1 MLTGTGTAGAYHAGV
16 LRAVQE
22 AGVKIDIVAG
32 RGVGVAGAMFSAID
46 GGEQLWGDRRGWGTA
61 AVVAR
66 FYQWRTILRVAA
78 GTLAVA
84 LGALLVPLAVL
95 VGAVIAFPVGFVLQM
110 IGLEAGAGFASGYV
124 RLVEAVFH
132 PTALPVYL
140 PRFVTIMLLAVLTTL
155 VVGAGL
161 TVARTRLRRRSRG
174 ALWWALLGAPL
185 NTTRITEWCMDGLW
199 HIMRGAARIVRP
211 TPSDLGERYA
221 QLLADNVGQPG
232 FRELII
238 LVHDLDGR
246 RDLAAALLS
255 EPYRRQFF
263 LRRLGEDS
271 GERHLETMDLA
282 GPARQQAVDL
292 LTASLSLP
300 VVTEPHLMGFSPDSV
315 WRGETHRLCDRP
327 ESTARLLEEVAHAG
341 AEQVILV
348 TSLSEPHGPH
358 TLGSGRRDGRG
369 RVGEYLAAIENA
381 SVRDALTL
389 RSGLFQAVFQIR
401 PIHNP
406 LGPFDFAGCYDE
418 HSDRRHTVTELVA
431 RGYEDGFRQ
440 FVDSVVGASGDWI
453 DSAHPARAAGVARE
467 ARATSSGE
475 A

>member
-1 MLTGTGTAGAYHAGV
+1 VFTGTGTAGAYHAGV

-46 GGEQLWGDRRGWGTA
+46 GGEHLWGARRGWETPGVTGFYPWRRTLRTA
-61 AVVAR
+61 AA
-66 FYQWRTILRVAA
+66 
-78 GTLAVA
+78 TLAVA
-84 LGALLVPLAVL
+84 LGALVVPLAVL
-95 VGAVIAFPVGFVLQM
+95 VGAVIVFPAGFLLQLV
-110 IGLEAGAGFASGYV
+110 GLEAGVALASGYT
-124 RLVEAVFH
+124 RLVETVFH
-132 PTALPVYL
+132 PSALPVFL
-140 PRFVTIMLLAVLTTL
+140 PRFITVMLLSMLVTLAVS
-155 VVGAGL
+155 AGM
-161 TVARTRLRRRSRG
+161 VAVRSRLHRRFRG
-174 ALWWALLGAPL
+174 ALWWELLGAPL
-185 NTTRITEWCMDGLW
+185 STTRIADWFMEGLW
-199 HIMRGAARIVRP
+199 QIMRGATRIARP
-211 TPSDLGERYA
+211 ASSDLGERYA

-232 FRELII
+232 FRELIV

-246 RDLAAALLS
+246 RDLVAALLA
-255 EPYRRQFF
+255 EPYRRPFF

-282 GPARQQAVDL
+282 GPARQHATDL
-292 LTASLSLP
+292 LTASLSVP
-300 VVTEPHLMGFSPDSV
+300 IATQPHLMAFSTDSV

-358 TLGSGRRDGRG
+358 MMGSGRRDGRG
-369 RVGEYLAAIENA
+369 RAGEVLAAVESA

-389 RSGLFQAVFQIR
+389 RSGLFQSVFQIR
-401 PIHNP
+401 PTHNP

-418 HSDRRHTVTELVA
+418 HSDRRYTTGELVA

-440 FVDSVVGASGDWI
+440 FVDSVVGASGEFI
-453 DSAHPARAAGVARE
+453 DSAHPARPGVGSE

-475 A
+475 SY